1 MTKDVDGRNKSGHD
15 ANKVLAMA
23 YWLVKSEPSVW
34 SWDQQVAKGAKG
46 EAWTG
51 VRNHSAKLNMM
62 KMKKGDRAFYY
73 HSNEGKEIVGI
84 AEIVREYYP
93 DPTDTTGKFVC
104 VDIAADKPLKRPVT
118 LEAIKAEPKLA
129 EMELVKLSRL
139 SVQSVTPEQWKLVC
153 KMGGV

>member
-1 MTKDVDGRNKSGHD
+1 
-15 ANKVLAMA
+15 MA

-62 KMKKGDRAFYY
+62 KMKNGDRAFFY

-84 AEIVREYYP
+84 AQIIREH
-93 DPTDTTGKFVC
+93 
-104 VDIAADKPLKRPVT
+104 
-118 LEAIKAEPKLA
+118 
-129 EMELVKLSRL
+129 
-139 SVQSVTPEQWKLVC
+139 
-153 KMGGV
+153 